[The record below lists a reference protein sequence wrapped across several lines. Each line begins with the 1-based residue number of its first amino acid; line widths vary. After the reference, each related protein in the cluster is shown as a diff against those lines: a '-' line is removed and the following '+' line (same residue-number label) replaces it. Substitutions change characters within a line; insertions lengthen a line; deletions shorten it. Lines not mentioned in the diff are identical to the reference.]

1 MEEIKSL
8 VYKAD
13 EASAFTSVALCC
25 RDKAGELRLYNV

>member
-13 EASAFTSVALCC
+13 ETSAFTSVALCS
-25 RDKAGELRLYNV
+25 RDKAGKPRLYNV